1 MTSEMIENLQFHD
14 GRKTPISKERLVR
27 FDIRSVV
34 DRYYQTQTL
43 DASAVISDLGPVHID
58 FTNIQDWA
66 KEIPD
71 IDKRS
76 ARVFILWADD
86 PETKEVVVLLRGFFI
101 LVPFQFGIEQ
111 LKEYHFQHDT
121 PCQPMAIISSFR
133 TISDDV
139 EVLVE
144 LVERVETEI
153 NKHWRETRERLIDTL
168 EKTFLWERYVYSLET
183 VSYIPYLCPSFD
195 RELLAA
201 LKQKKFSST
210 GVLQIMASPTASYNQ
225 ISIQSH
231 LEEAKGIIKS
241 YQNKPV

>member
-1 MTSEMIENLQFHD
+1 MINNLQFHD
-14 GRKTPISKERLVR
+14 GRKTSISQERLVQ

-34 DRYYQTQTL
+34 DRFYQTQTI
-43 DASAVISDLGPVHID
+43 DASAVISDLGPIHID
-58 FTNIQDWA
+58 YTNIQDWA
-66 KEIPD
+66 GEIPD

-76 ARVFILWADD
+76 ARVFILWADN
-86 PETKEVVVLLRGFFI
+86 PETKEVFLLLRGYFI

-133 TISDDV
+133 TTFDDV

-144 LVERVETEI
+144 LVDRVENEL
-153 NKHWRETRERLIDTL
+153 NNHWRETRKNLIDTL

-183 VSYIPYLCPSFD
+183 ISYISYLCPSID

-201 LKQKKFSST
+201 LKRKNFSPT
-210 GVLQIMASPTASYNQ
+210 GVLQVMASPTGSYDQ
-225 ISIQSH
+225 LSLESH
-231 LEEAKGIIKS
+231 LKEAKGIIKS